1 MDLRYG
7 FYRISNFDRVR
18 KKNIKYCFD
27 DEVNNFLIKLRN
39 FDVGE
44 KFSIWVRKDMFEDEF
59 LDELRF

>member
-44 KFSIWVRKDMFEDEF
+44 KFSIWVRKDMFEGEF

>member
-18 KKNIKYCFD
+18 KKNIKYCFV

>member
-7 FYRISNFDRVR
+7 FYRISNFDIVR

>member
-7 FYRISNFDRVR
+7 FYRISNFDRVK

-39 FDVGE
+39 FNVGE

>member
-44 KFSIWVRKDMFEDEF
+44 KFSIWVRKNIFEDEF

>member
-18 KKNIKYCFD
+18 KKNIKCCFD

>member
-18 KKNIKYCFD
+18 KKNIKNCFD

>member
-18 KKNIKYCFD
+18 KKIIKYCFD

>member
-18 KKNIKYCFD
+18 KRNIKYCFD

>member
-18 KKNIKYCFD
+18 IKNIKYCFD

>member
-27 DEVNNFLIKLRN
+27 DEGNNFLIKLRN